1 MYRSSPRPTTL
12 KMPEMTVEICTPV
25 TATLDFG
32 DTLQHQSSASDDSAP
47 EIRRFA
53 DTQVESED
61 Y

>member
-1 MYRSSPRPTTL
+1 
-12 KMPEMTVEICTPV
+12 MPEMTVEICTPV

-32 DTLQHQSSASDDSAP
+32 VLQHQSSASDDSAP

>member
-32 DTLQHQSSASDDSAP
+32 VLQHQPSASDDSAP